1 MTGEIPCTDRYLRD
15 RDRDAADEPADRPP
29 ANTLLRTTM
38 TDVQIHY
45 LNLSLEQTIDD
56 ENRTEWKCSEHGV
69 KLAGTAADPL
79 DAVREYVDAVAEV
92 RDDE

>member
-1 MTGEIPCTDRYLRD
+1 MTGEIPRTDRYLRD
-15 RDRDAADEPADRPP
+15 RDRDADDEPADRPP
-29 ANTLLRTTM
+29 ANTLRRTTM

-45 LNLSLEQTIDD
+45 LNLTLEQTIDD

-79 DAVREYVDAVAEV
+79 DAVRAYVDAVEEV
-92 RDDE
+92 RDE

>member
-1 MTGEIPCTDRYLRD
+1 MTGEIPCTDRYLRA
-15 RDRDAADEPADRPP
+15 RDRDADDEPADRPP
-29 ANTLLRTTM
+29 ANTLRRTTM

-45 LNLSLEQTIDD
+45 LNLTLEQTIDD

-92 RDDE
+92 RDE

>member
-1 MTGEIPCTDRYLRD
+1 MT
-15 RDRDAADEPADRPP
+15 ADRPP

-45 LNLSLEQTIDD
+45 LTITLEQTIDD